1 MRDSRTRMEWFLRQC
16 WLVCWLTVLPGVL
29 APAAWADVF
38 VYRDAGGVAH
48 LTNVTP
54 KKNSGY
60 TLFQKSALTAPKA
73 WHDGFQILPRLDIH
87 TYDDE
92 INHYANQYGVD
103 PTLVRAVMHAE
114 SAFNPNAVS
123 AAGAGGLMQ
132 LMPQTAA
139 RFGVADRFNPS
150 ENIAGGVAYLAFLL
164 DLFKGNQKLAVAAYN
179 AGEGAVQKY
188 DGVPPYNETQH
199 YVSRVLDLHQRYSD
213 LAKKAAQN

>member
-1 MRDSRTRMEWFLRQC
+1 MDCQIKFSFDRRGWRLIFSLGLL
-16 WLVCWLTVLPGVL
+16 LVVACST
-29 APAAWADVF
+29 ARADVY
-38 VYRDAGGVAH
+38 VLRDANGVAH

-60 TLFQKSALTAPKA
+60 KLFQKSAWTAPKA
-73 WHDGFQILPRLDIH
+73 WHDGFRILPRLDVH

-92 INHYANQYGVD
+92 IRHYAKQFGVD

-114 SAFNPNAVS
+114 SAFNPNALS
-123 AAGAGGLMQ
+123 SAGAGGLMQ

-139 RFGVADRFNPS
+139 RFGVADRFNPK

-164 DLFKGNQKLAVAAYN
+164 DLFHGDRQLAVAAYN

-188 DGVPPYNETQH
+188 SGVPPYNETQN
-199 YVSRVLDLHQRYSD
+199 YVTRVLDLQQRY
-213 LAKKAAQN
+213 LAKADQPQ

>member
-1 MRDSRTRMEWFLRQC
+1 MRDSRPRIKCFFRHGGFGLW
-16 WLVCWLTVLPGVL
+16 VAVLSASV
-29 APAAWADVF
+29 APVVMADVY
-38 VYRDAGGVAH
+38 VYRDAEGVAH
-48 LTNVTP
+48 LTNVPP

-73 WHDGFQILPRLDIH
+73 WHDGFKILPRLDVH
-87 TYDDE
+87 TYDQE
-92 INHYANQYGVD
+92 INHYAKQYGVD

-123 AAGAGGLMQ
+123 SAGAGGLMQ

-139 RFGVADRFNPS
+139 RFGVTDRFNPS

-188 DGVPPYNETQH
+188 DGVPPYNETRH
-199 YVSRVLDLHQRYSD
+199 YVSRVLDLHHRYSEQVR
-213 LAKKAAQN
+213 KAAHN

>member
-1 MRDSRTRMEWFLRQC
+1 MRDCRTVTTWFLRQWRC
-16 WLVCWLTVLPGVL
+16 AGLLALLFVGVLPV
-29 APAAWADVF
+29 AHADVY
-38 VYRDAGGVAH
+38 VYRDASGVAH
-48 LTNVTP
+48 LTNVPP

-73 WHDGFQILPRLDIH
+73 WRDGFRILPRLDVH

-92 INHYANQYGVD
+92 INHYARQYGVD

-123 AAGAGGLMQ
+123 SAGAGGLMQ

-139 RFGVADRFNPS
+139 RFGVADRFNPA

-164 DLFKGNQKLAVAAYN
+164 DLFNGNQKLAVAAYN

-188 DGVPPYNETQH
+188 DGVPPYDETQH

-213 LAKKAAQN
+213 LAKKTAHN

>member
-1 MRDSRTRMEWFLRQC
+1 MDCQIKFSFDRRGWKVIFPLGLLM
-16 WLVCWLTVLPGVL
+16 TVACSTAG
-29 APAAWADVF
+29 ADVY
-38 VYRDAGGVAH
+38 VLRDANGVAH

-54 KKNSGY
+54 KKHSGY
-60 TLFQKSALTAPKA
+60 TLFQKSAWTAPKA
-73 WHDGFQILPRLDIH
+73 WHDGFKILPRLNVH

-92 INHYANQYGVD
+92 IRHYAKQFGVD

-123 AAGAGGLMQ
+123 SAGAGGLMQ

-139 RFGVADRFNPS
+139 RFGVADRFNPK

-164 DLFKGNQKLAVAAYN
+164 DLFHGDRKLAVAAYN

-188 DGVPPYNETQH
+188 SGVPPYNETQN
-199 YVSRVLDLHQRYSD
+199 YVTRVLDLQKRYV
-213 LAKKAAQN
+213 AKAEQAR

>member
-1 MRDSRTRMEWFLRQC
+1 
-16 WLVCWLTVLPGVL
+16 
-29 APAAWADVF
+29 
-38 VYRDAGGVAH
+38 
-48 LTNVTP
+48 
-54 KKNSGY
+54 
-60 TLFQKSALTAPKA
+60 
-73 WHDGFQILPRLDIH
+73 
-87 TYDDE
+87 
-92 INHYANQYGVD
+92 
-103 PTLVRAVMHAE
+103 
-114 SAFNPNAVS
+114 VS

-150 ENIAGGVAYLAFLL
+150 ENIAGGVGYLAFLL

>member
-1 MRDSRTRMEWFLRQC
+1 MMDCQIKYSFNRRVVGVIFSFGLMM
-16 WLVCWLTVLPGVL
+16 TV
-29 APAAWADVF
+29 ACSTATADVY
-38 VYRDAGGVAH
+38 VLRDANGVAH

-54 KKNSGY
+54 KKHSGY
-60 TLFQKSALTAPKA
+60 TLFQKSAWTAPKA
-73 WHDGFQILPRLDIH
+73 WHDGFKILPRLNVH

-92 INHYANQYGVD
+92 IRHYAKQFGVD

-123 AAGAGGLMQ
+123 SAGAGGLMQ

-139 RFGVADRFNPS
+139 RFGVADRFNPE

-164 DLFKGNQKLAVAAYN
+164 DLFHGDRQLAVAAYN

-188 DGVPPYNETQH
+188 SGVPPYNETQN
-199 YVSRVLDLHQRYSD
+199 YVTRVLDLQKRYV
-213 LAKKAAQN
+213 AKAEQSQ